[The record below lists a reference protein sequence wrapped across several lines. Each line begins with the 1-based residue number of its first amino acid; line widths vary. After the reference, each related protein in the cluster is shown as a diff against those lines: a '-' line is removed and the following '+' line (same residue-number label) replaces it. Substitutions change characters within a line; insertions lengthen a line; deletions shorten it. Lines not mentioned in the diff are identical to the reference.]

1 MCSSKRIG
9 QIRSARHS
17 FALTLAHPLSLPKSA
32 TLLTPKRNSES
43 ITSPL
48 PRVRTPPPHYSTQH
62 NATLTTRPLEEYV
75 FFTCDEGVEPIPL
88 PLRGEY
94 SAEAMWRA
102 QRESGV
108 SLPPHVL
115 VVMIDAVSRPQ
126 FIRALPKTLGVLL
139 HHDNQSAFD
148 FQRFSIVGAYSPPN
162 RYAFFSGYPFP
173 DPQVYFKFSVF
184 LFAHIFRP
192 PNPHQWLP
200 IVVVVSR

>member
-1 MCSSKRIG
+1 VFFKEDRTNKIGKALLRAHTRSPSQSPEVRHPIDPQEELRIDHLATPSST
-9 QIRSARHS
+9 H
-17 FALTLAHPLSLPKSA
+17 
-32 TLLTPKRNSES
+32 
-43 ITSPL
+43 
-48 PRVRTPPPHYSTQH
+48 PPHYSTQH

>member
-1 MCSSKRIG
+1 M
-9 QIRSARHS
+9 
-17 FALTLAHPLSLPKSA
+17 
-32 TLLTPKRNSES
+32 
-43 ITSPL
+43 
-48 PRVRTPPPHYSTQH
+48 
-62 NATLTTRPLEEYV
+62 

-94 SAEAMWRA
+94 SERAEAMWRT

-139 HHDNQSAFD
+139 HHDSQSAFD

-173 DPQVYFKFSVF
+173 DPQVYFNFVF
-184 LFAHIFRP
+184 LFAHIFP
-192 PNPHQWLP
+192 PPPQTYGCQSQSLYPDSPFQEMAGIDYTKTKRQNIWMWELYKQYGYVTFSARDFCSRLRLLP
-200 IVVVVSR
+200 YAHSLSRTPSLTLTHTHVQSLGMDVR